1 MSTLFAV
8 LFLRYPFRYYTLTEV
23 RRAVILP
30 HMATITITGYLCDR
44 CGHQWVPRGD
54 PEQKPLVCPKCK
66 SPYWNVP
73 RKNKKKRDGEAAK
86 VEQHG

>member
-1 MSTLFAV
+1 MPPGTRGLSTSTRLLYLTGHRQTDILSPMS
-8 LFLRYPFRYYTLTEV
+8 
-23 RRAVILP
+23 
-30 HMATITITGYLCDR
+30 TITITGYLCDR

-73 RKNKKKRDGEAAK
+73 RKIKTRPAPAGANGE
-86 VEQHG
+86 